1 MRQEEYEQHTDE
13 ELLRLVQE
21 GNGGAVDFLMGKY
34 KNLGRGKA

>member
-21 GNGGAVDFLMGKY
+21 GNGGAVDFLMEKY
-34 KNLGRGKA
+34 KNMVGG